1 MLKYSSCFGVNQ
13 SLRANGK
20 CWESP
25 DYPVSSSSVLF
36 SANGITYCPSSSS
49 APVMMWYYSVHA
61 CKEAGV
67 LSLRQAL
74 WGHLVAWK
82 NIGQRQWACHSVWH
96 MDKTSSST
104 WGPPL
109 CQVSREKPWNQTGKK
124 NIETTIMWH
133 RVALLHYS
141 VWPYSPY
148 KLSCV
153 TTLLLLLQKQ
163 ILTGW
168 FSCWGGILNQSHH

>member
-1 MLKYSSCFGVNQ
+1 ML
-13 SLRANGK
+13 
-20 CWESP
+20 
-25 DYPVSSSSVLF
+25 
-36 SANGITYCPSSSS
+36 GITRLSCQFFISSLQCKWNYLLPILIVSTSHDAVLLSACLQRSWSAFSQTSIMGTSCGVKEYRSETVSVSLCVAYGQNILDMRPSFMPS
-49 APVMMWYYSVHA
+49 
-61 CKEAGV
+61 
-67 LSLRQAL
+67 LS
-74 WGHLVAWK
+74 WK
-82 NIGQRQWACHSVWH
+82 TMKPNWK
-96 MDKTSSST
+96 KT
-104 WGPPL
+104 
-109 CQVSREKPWNQTGKK
+109 
-124 NIETTIMWH
+124 IETTIMWH